1 MNIKNVES
9 QFQLLSS
16 MIVHLDVNNNFLIYD
31 ERKPGKK
38 EIDVAYK
45 ICHTNIIE
53 SKNNRVGILD
63 LIVSAS
69 SEIDEQK
76 YALKVVIRGFFEA
89 PSEMEEDTFISMLK
103 INGCT
108 ALYSIARGTIS
119 CISAQ
124 TFSIGTIVLPMV
136 NFIKFHELEEHAEEK

>member
-16 MIVHLDVNNNFLIYD
+16 MVVHLNFNNSFLMYD

-45 ICHTNIIE
+45 ICHTDIIE
-53 SKNNRVGILD
+53 EKNNRVGVLD
-63 LIVSAS
+63 LVVSVS

-76 YALKVVIRGFFEA
+76 YALKAVIRGFFEA
-89 PSEMEEDTFISMLK
+89 PSEMPEDTFTRMLK

-108 ALYSIARGTIS
+108 ALYSIARGIIS
-119 CISAQ
+119 SISSQ
-124 TFSIGTIVLPMV
+124 TFSIGNIVLPMV
-136 NFIKFHELEEHAEEK
+136 NFIRFHELEGNPEEK